1 LVLVYSSVPY
11 STLEAKCC
19 VKPDL
24 SRCNDIA
31 NTKVGMKEERTV
43 NVKGKETVAKDLS
56 APNAVKVDLINR
68 IRLPE

>member
-1 LVLVYSSVPY
+1 MLVYSSVPC

-19 VKPDL
+19 VKLDL
-24 SRCNDIA
+24 SRCHDIA
-31 NTKVGMKEERTV
+31 NSKVDMKEERTV